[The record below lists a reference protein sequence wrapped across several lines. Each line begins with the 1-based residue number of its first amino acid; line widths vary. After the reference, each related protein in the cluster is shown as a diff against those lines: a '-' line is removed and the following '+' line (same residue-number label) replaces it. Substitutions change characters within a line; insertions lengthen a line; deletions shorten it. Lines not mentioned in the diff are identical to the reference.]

1 MSSNIG
7 KTTFSP
13 KESGFLPVS
22 RRAGSNFH
30 AHLIHFSIEDRV
42 TSLNDF
48 CTAPT
53 KILVK

>member
-42 TSLNDF
+42 TSLKDF